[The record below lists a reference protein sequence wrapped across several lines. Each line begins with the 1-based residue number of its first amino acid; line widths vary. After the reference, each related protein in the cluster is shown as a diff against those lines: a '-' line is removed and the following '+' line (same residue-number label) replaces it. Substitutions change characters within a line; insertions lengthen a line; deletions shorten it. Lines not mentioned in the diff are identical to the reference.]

1 MKLHLINYFFILKK
15 TIDDLTKNLSEFSSP
30 KDIKNNVFDEL
41 LNYNYFFVYAAI
53 SITRLWTYFN
63 KSSKKIF
70 WIDKIKGLVCLEL
83 ELQGSLF

>member
-53 SITRLWTYFN
+53 SISRL
-63 KSSKKIF
+63 
-70 WIDKIKGLVCLEL
+70 
-83 ELQGSLF
+83 

>member
-53 SITRLWTYFN
+53 SITRL
-63 KSSKKIF
+63 
-70 WIDKIKGLVCLEL
+70 
-83 ELQGSLF
+83 